1 MAGGPGVSMQVLD
14 DGRWRVRWRETLR
27 DADGT
32 SRRVQRERVVRDE
45 ATAVELRAQVLRA
58 VETGRLYDEP
68 EAVRQLE
75 RVATLDSVLRG
86 WLRARA
92 ARGLAPNTIEGYA
105 GSVTRILKVFRELDG
120 IAATDVVPGTVLMR
134 ERVVEITNHLRSDG
148 LAEGTLYATVR
159 VLVSAWTWACD
170 DPGAYPGLVSA
181 PRDLAS
187 LLPRT
192 PMYTAA
198 PPPTMAECDA
208 VIRRVAAMPK
218 AKHIA
223 LPVAVIAR
231 FTGLRLGQV
240 LALKAGDVHLATATL
255 TVTTGKSRREKV
267 EQRTVPISPFLRD
280 YLAPMVARAESAE
293 STLLRR
299 RSDVGVSRKDGATTR
314 NRGGPDRTLREAWEA
329 ASLAGEV
336 RKEVWKPKARKIG
349 RPDHAFRAAFQA
361 HLVTAGVRDEVIDAL
376 VGHAGGLRERHYV
389 DPGARMEAMRAA
401 VALIPAVAWAVEGE
415 GAQIIRFGGLR

>member
-1 MAGGPGVSMQVLD
+1 MAGGPGVSVQALG

-27 DADGT
+27 EDGAT
-32 SRRVQRERVVRDE
+32 RRVQRERVVRDE
-45 ATAVELRAQVLRA
+45 ATAIDLRAQVLRA
-58 VETGRLYDEP
+58 VETGRVYEEP
-68 EAVRQLE
+68 DAVREVE
-75 RVATLDSVLRG
+75 RVASLDSVLRG

-92 ARGLAPNTIEGYA
+92 ARGLAQNTIEGYA

-120 IAATDVVPGTVLMR
+120 IAESEVIPGTVLAR
-134 ERVVEITNHLRSDG
+134 ERVIEITNKLRRDG

-159 VLVSAWTWACD
+159 VLVAAWTWACD
-170 DPGAYPGLVSA
+170 DPAQYPGLTSA
-181 PRDLAS
+181 PRDLES

-192 PMYTAA
+192 PVYTAA

-218 AKHIA
+218 AKHVA

-231 FTGLRLGQV
+231 CTGLRLGRV
-240 LALKAGDVHLATATL
+240 LAIKAGDVHLATATL

-267 EQRTVPISPFLRD
+267 EQRTVPIAPFLAA
-280 YLAPMVARAESAE
+280 YLAPMVARAESPEA
-293 STLLRR
+293 TLLRR
-299 RSDVGVSRKDGATTR
+299 RSDLGVGRKEGATTR
-314 NRGGPDRTLREAWEA
+314 NRGGPDRTLRTAWDAAEA
-329 ASLAGEV
+329 AGEV
-336 RKEVWKPKARKIG
+336 RKEVWKPKALKIG

-401 VALIPAVAWAVEGE
+401 VALIPPVDWAVEGE
-415 GAQIIRFGGLR
+415 GAQIIALDRRR